1 MSKGT
6 KGTKRNKRTNK
17 TKTNKTKT
25 NKTKTNKTKR
35 TRRSRKPIRTRRSRK
50 PIRTIIK
57 RHYKKRRQITIIT
70 GSQSVPIFTKPP
82 RKQSLKI
89 LVSTGDNKQFGSLI
103 PGLRDL

>member
-1 MSKGT
+1 MSKGK
-6 KGTKRNKRTNK
+6 KG
-17 TKTNKTKT
+17 
-25 NKTKTNKTKR
+25 

-70 GSQSVPIFTKPP
+70 DSQSVPIFTKPP

>member
-6 KGTKRNKRTNK
+6 KTRK
-17 TKTNKTKT
+17 TKTRKTKT
-25 NKTKTNKTKR
+25 RKTKR
-35 TRRSRKPIRTRRSRK
+35 MRKTRKTRKTIRSRKMINQRSHK
-50 PIRTIIK
+50 ISPK
-57 RHYKKRRQITIIT
+57 RHYKKRRQITIIS

>member
-1 MSKGT
+1 MSKG
-6 KGTKRNKRTNK
+6 KKRTRRSRK
-17 TKTNKTKT
+17 PI
-25 NKTKTNKTKR
+25 R

-70 GSQSVPIFTKPP
+70 DSQSVPIFTKPP

>member
-6 KGTKRNKRTNK
+6 KGTKRIKITNK
-17 TKTNKTKT
+17 TKMNKRMNKTKK
-25 NKTKTNKTKR
+25 NKKTR
-35 TRRSRKPIRTRRSRK
+35 RRSRKPIRTS
-50 PIRTIIK
+50 PK

>member
-6 KGTKRNKRTNK
+6 KRIKRTNK
-17 TKTNKTKT
+17 TKTNKTK
-25 NKTKTNKTKR
+25 
-35 TRRSRKPIRTRRSRK
+35 RTRRSRK

-70 GSQSVPIFTKPP
+70 DSQSVPIFTKPP

>member
-6 KGTKRNKRTNK
+6 KRIKRTNK

-25 NKTKTNKTKR
+25 NKTKMNKTRTNKTK
-35 TRRSRKPIRTRRSRK
+35 TNNTKKTK
-50 PIRTIIK
+50 RTIRSINQRSSPK

-89 LVSTGDNKQFGSLI
+89 LVSTGDNTQFGSLI
-103 PGLRDL
+103 TGLRDL